1 MYPNNNELVKMG
13 TFVIITKIIHR
24 YSDYSTAEE
33 SGLCGTCIGIFDSI
47 GGSTLDLKVH
57 ILMLNPLY
65 DRLDVRVLVQQRP
78 GKGQN
83 ILAMEEAGI

>member
-33 SGLCGTCIGIFDSI
+33 SGLCGKCFVIFGDI
-47 GGSTLDLKVH
+47 GGSKLDPKVM
-57 ILMLNPLY
+57 IEPF
-65 DRLDVRVLVQQRP
+65 
-78 GKGQN
+78 
-83 ILAMEEAGI
+83 I